1 MFFRMIVSASPIA
14 ETIAITVPITING
27 QAKGG
32 MQLIGGAS
40 PEVMVGSVLMHPCN
54 GPLAPPLDPDCRR
67 FCGSLSVHRHMRLHE
82 VAERVFPYT
91 RPGTESTPRIFH
103 AYRATV

>member
-1 MFFRMIVSASPIA
+1 MIVSASPIA

-54 GPLAPPLDPDCRR
+54 GPLTISRIPAKSPIADR
-67 FCGSLSVHRHMRLHE
+67 SLRWAIE
-82 VAERVFPYT
+82 VK
-91 RPGTESTPRIFH
+91 
-103 AYRATV
+103 